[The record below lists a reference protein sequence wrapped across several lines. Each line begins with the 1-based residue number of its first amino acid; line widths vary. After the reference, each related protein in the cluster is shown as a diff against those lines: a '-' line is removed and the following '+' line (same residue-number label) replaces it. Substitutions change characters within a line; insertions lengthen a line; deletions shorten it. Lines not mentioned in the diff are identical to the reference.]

1 MTRPQR
7 QSDYRPLVGGQK
19 WNELVADLLRTEHE
33 EKDNLMAQQEAI
45 LELFKLASNKTTQQF
60 LFELSTAQ
68 TRLIASKLRRIE
80 SLYTLLAMR
89 ERPADDDK
97 GAT

>member
-19 WNELVADLLRTEHE
+19 WNEIVADLLRTEHE
-33 EKDNLMAQQEAI
+33 EKDTLMVQREAI
-45 LELFKLASNKTTQQF
+45 RVLFGKATNIETTRYLNELDD
-60 LFELSTAQ
+60 TA

-80 SLYTLLAMR
+80 LLYALLAMR
-89 ERPADDDK
+89 DRPADD
-97 GAT
+97 